1 MKSLAAG
8 ACVLAF
14 ALGGCG
20 DTATNRTAS
29 RPDGDTVLSPANSLT
44 MVQDVL
50 RSTAAG
56 TRTSPYQV
64 DLGKPAWRKGSR
76 ATASDVKTVQSNLA
90 ALGYHPGPVD
100 GLAGAQTRAAVRRYQ
115 ADNGLP
121 VNGKLS
127 PELAQS
133 VYARA
138 QARMA
143 AATPSR

>member
-1 MKSLAAG
+1 MRLFASGVCA
-8 ACVLAF
+8 LAF
-14 ALGGCG
+14 VLGGCA
-20 DTATNRTAS
+20 DYAMDRTAS
-29 RPDGDTVLSPANSLT
+29 RPDSDAVLSPSNSLT

-56 TRTSPYQV
+56 TRTSPDQV
-64 DLGKPAWRKGSR
+64 DPGKPAWRKGSP
-76 ATASDVKTVQSNLA
+76 ATTSDVKTVQSNLA

-100 GLAGAQTRAAVRRYQ
+100 GVAGAQTRAAVRRYQ

-138 QARMA
+138 QARVA
-143 AATPSR
+143 AK